1 MGKAAKRHKNR
12 LKKLQRAKE
21 EGQKTKAMFMNLYDW
36 SLYRMKIDGQ
46 YLLGGRWMYGKA
58 WKNYYK
64 AHEEQ
69 ARNN

>member
-12 LKKLQRAKE
+12 LKKIQRAIE
-21 EGQKTKAMFMNLYDW
+21 QSQKTKAMFMNLNDW
-36 SLYRMKIDGQ
+36 SIYRMKIKGEQ
-46 YLLGGRWMYGKA
+46 LLDGRWMYGKE
-58 WKNYYK
+58 WKKYYQ

>member
-12 LKKLQRAKE
+12 LKQIQKAKE
-21 EGQKTKAMFMNLYDW
+21 RVKKIKSMFTNLNDW
-36 SLYRMKIDGQ
+36 SLYRMNIDGE
-46 YLLGGRWMYGKA
+46 YLLDGRWMYGNA
-58 WKNYYK
+58 WKKYYQ